1 VFLNVLSLRERRILR
16 KHLLDASTRE
26 ILRPAGKRR
35 TSGDD
40 AFRNGADLRAREHPA
55 IDDRAGSSVTCK
67 VTSKTSEMSR
77 LRVADDITQLVGE
90 TPMLQLKR
98 LVPAGSADVFAKLEY
113 LNPGG
118 SVKDRAAIGII
129 RRAEQD
135 GRLAPGG
142 TIVEATAGNTGIGLA
157 LIGVNRGYKVRLFVP
172 ERFSEEKVKI
182 MRALG
187 AEVVRT
193 PDAEGMQGAIRQ
205 AKELVA
211 TDPKAFMAGQF
222 ENQANPD
229 YHYETTAREIFEQM
243 DGRVDAVVLGC
254 GTSGTFSGIARYLKE
269 NSPQVLAYA
278 VETQGS
284 ILGGG
289 KPGPH
294 KVEGIGASFIPKTF
308 DRSVCDEVM
317 MVMDDEAFGMVKIL
331 AAQEGVLA
339 GSSGGAAVFAA
350 LKVAKKL
357 GSGKRIVTIVPDSAE
372 RYLSKKI
379 FEGGL

>member
-1 VFLNVLSLRERRILR
+1 
-16 KHLLDASTRE
+16 
-26 ILRPAGKRR
+26 
-35 TSGDD
+35 
-40 AFRNGADLRAREHPA
+40 
-55 IDDRAGSSVTCK
+55 
-67 VTSKTSEMSR
+67 MSR

-90 TPMLQLKR
+90 TPILQLKR

-135 GRLAPGG
+135 GKLSSGA

-157 LIGVNRGYKVRLFVP
+157 LIGVNRGYKVKLFVP
-172 ERFSEEKVKI
+172 EGFSEEKVKI

-187 AEVVRT
+187 ADVFRT
-193 PDAEGMQGAIRQ
+193 PDAEGMQGAIRE
-205 AKELVA
+205 AKALVA
-211 TDPKAFMAGQF
+211 TDPTAFMAGQF

-229 YHYETTAREIFEQM
+229 YHYETTAHEIFEQM
-243 DGRVDAVVLGC
+243 DGHIDAVVLGC
-254 GTSGTFSGIARYLKE
+254 GTAGTFSGVARYLKE
-269 NSPQVLAYA
+269 KSPRVHTVV

-284 ILGGG
+284 VYGGG
-289 KPGPH
+289 QPGPH

-308 DRSVCDEVM
+308 DRSVCDEVI
-317 MVMDDEAFGMVKIL
+317 MVTDDDAFATVSAL
-331 AAQEGVLA
+331 AAKEGVLA
-339 GSSGGAAVFAA
+339 GSSGGAAVFAS

-357 GSGKRIVTIVPDSAE
+357 GPRKRVVTIIPDSAE

-379 FEGGL
+379 FEGGI

>member
-1 VFLNVLSLRERRILR
+1 MRS
-16 KHLLDASTRE
+16 K
-26 ILRPAGKRR
+26 
-35 TSGDD
+35 
-40 AFRNGADLRAREHPA
+40 
-55 IDDRAGSSVTCK
+55 SSEV
-67 VTSKTSEMSR
+67 SR

-98 LVPAGSADVFAKLEY
+98 LVPAGSADIFAKLEY

-135 GRLAPGG
+135 GKLAPGG

-172 ERFSEEKVKI
+172 ENFSQEKVII

-187 AEVVRT
+187 AEVTRT

-211 TDPKAFMAGQF
+211 GDPRAFMAGQF
-222 ENQANPD
+222 ENPANPD
-229 YHYETTAREIFEQM
+229 YHYETTAHEIFEQM

-269 NSPQVLAYA
+269 KLSTVLAFA

-284 ILGGG
+284 VLGGG
-289 KPGPH
+289 QPGPH

-317 MVMDDEAFGMVKIL
+317 MVTDDDAFGMVKTL

-339 GSSGGAAVFAA
+339 GSSGGAAVFAS
-350 LKVAKKL
+350 LKVARRL
-357 GSGKRIVTIVPDSAE
+357 GAGKRVVTIIPDSAE

-379 FEGGL
+379 FEGGV

>member
-1 VFLNVLSLRERRILR
+1 
-16 KHLLDASTRE
+16 
-26 ILRPAGKRR
+26 
-35 TSGDD
+35 
-40 AFRNGADLRAREHPA
+40 
-55 IDDRAGSSVTCK
+55 
-67 VTSKTSEMSR
+67 MSR

-98 LVPAGSADVFAKLEY
+98 IVSAGSGDLFAKLEY

-129 RRAEQD
+129 RRAEQE
-135 GRLAPGG
+135 GKLLPGG

-172 ERFSEEKVKI
+172 EKFSEEKVTI

-187 AEVVRT
+187 AEVFRT
-193 PDAEGMQGAIRQ
+193 PDADGMQGAIRE
-205 AKELVA
+205 AKALVA
-211 TDPKAFMAGQF
+211 GDPTAFMAGQF
-222 ENQANPD
+222 ENLANPD
-229 YHYETTAREIFEQM
+229 YHYETTAQEIFEQM
-243 DGRVDAVVLGC
+243 DGKVDAVVLGC
-254 GTSGTFSGIARYLKE
+254 GTSGTFSGVARYLKE
-269 NSPQVLAYA
+269 QSPRVWAVV

-284 ILGGG
+284 VYGGG
-289 KPGPH
+289 QPGPH

-308 DRSVCDEVM
+308 DRSVCDEVIA
-317 MVMDDEAFGMVKIL
+317 VSDDDAFDTVKLL
-331 AAQEGVLA
+331 AAKEGVLA
-339 GSSGGAAVFAA
+339 GSSGGAAVFAS

-357 GSGKRIVTIVPDSAE
+357 GAGKRVVTIIPDSAE